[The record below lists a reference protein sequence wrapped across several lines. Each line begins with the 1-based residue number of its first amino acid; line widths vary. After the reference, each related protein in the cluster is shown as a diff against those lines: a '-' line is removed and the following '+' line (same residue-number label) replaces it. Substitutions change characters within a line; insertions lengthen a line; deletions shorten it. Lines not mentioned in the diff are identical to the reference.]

1 MTKIDSDGRPGFE
14 PGAPPPA
21 LAGAVHPPR
30 LLRAA
35 AVAMLLVVA
44 AVGAGL
50 VPRARQR
57 ASLAAETRELAIP
70 TVTVVSPRQGKP
82 PAGLSMPAEVRPWIE
97 APIHA
102 RASGYVR
109 SWHVDLGA
117 LVQAGQLLAELETPE
132 LDQELE
138 RARHEAAQSEAAL
151 AIAKITT
158 DRYTELAKSALVS
171 EQATAEKKAEHALKS
186 AAAGATRANLRR
198 LEALRAFGR
207 VTAPFAGV
215 VTARSVDVG
224 ELVSAGSGK
233 ELFRLAQ
240 TTRLRVFVR
249 VPQSDA
255 LAIVAGQEAELRVAE
270 RPNRTFAATVAR
282 TAGAIAPDSRTMLVE
297 LEVDNAK
304 GELLPG
310 TFAQVRFTKATGAAP
325 LTLPGN
331 TLLFR
336 AEGPQVGIVK
346 LDGAVELR
354 AVKLGRDFGETVEI
368 VSGADPADR
377 VILNPSDSLAGGMV
391 VRIAAPKSNAR

>member
-1 MTKIDSDGRPGFE
+1 
-14 PGAPPPA
+14 
-21 LAGAVHPPR
+21 
-30 LLRAA
+30 
-35 AVAMLLVVA
+35 MLLVVV
-44 AVGAGL
+44 AVVAGL
-50 VPRARQR
+50 VPRARRQ
-57 ASLAAETRELAIP
+57 ASLAADTRELAVP
-70 TVTVVSPRQGKP
+70 TVTVVSPGYARP
-82 PAGLSMPAEVRPWIE
+82 AAGLSMPAEVRPWIE

-102 RASGYVR
+102 RASGYVKR
-109 SWHVDLGA
+109 WHVDLGA
-117 LVQAGQLLAELETPE
+117 RVESGQLLAEIETPE

-158 DRYTELAKSALVS
+158 DRYAELGKSAIVS
-171 EQATAEKKAEHALKS
+171 EQAAAEKKADHALKT

-198 LEALRAFGR
+198 LAELRAFGR

-249 VPQSDA
+249 VPQADA
-255 LAIVAGQEAELRVAE
+255 FAIVQGQAAELVVSE

-282 TAGAIAPDSRTMLVE
+282 SAGVIAPDSRTMLVE
-297 LEVDNAK
+297 LEVDNTK

-310 TFAQVRFTKATGAAP
+310 SFAQVRFTKGTGATP

-336 AEGPQVGIVK
+336 AEGPQVGVVK
-346 LDGAVELR
+346 PDGSVELR
-354 AVKLGRDFGETVEI
+354 AVKLGRDLGETVEI
-368 VSGADPADR
+368 LSGAEPADR
-377 VILNPSDSLAGGMV
+377 VILNPSDSLAAGMV
-391 VRIAAPKSNAR
+391 VRIAAPNSQEKPNAR